1 MHKFMFDIKEKKLK
15 DYVYKRIIKICLNK
29 QGDKMAKRK
38 KAKKKTK
45 KKAKKKTKKR
55 RRQYFF

>member
-1 MHKFMFDIKEKKLK
+1 MRKFMFDIKEKKLK

-29 QGDKMAKRK
+29 KGDKMAKRK

-55 RRQYFF
+55 RR

>member
-1 MHKFMFDIKEKKLK
+1 MFDIKEKKHK
-15 DYVYKRIIKICLNK
+15 DCKYKRIIKICLNK

-45 KKAKKKTKKR
+45 KKAKKTKKR